1 MSGFK
6 TFVSGEI
13 LRASDVNEFVM
24 NQQIAVFNNAAARNS
39 GIGAPVEGQFA
50 YLKDANILTYWT
62 GTAWEEF

>member
-24 NQQIAVFNNAAARNS
+24 SQQIAVFDSTAARDAS
-39 GIGAPVEGQFA
+39 IGAPVHGQFA
-50 YLKDANILTYWT
+50 YIKNVATLFFYN